1 MIRAERVVTSGIF
14 SLDGQDFEVDNNVW
28 LVGDDDEVVVV
39 DAAHDAGPILDA
51 IEDRRVRLIACTHA
65 HNDHI
70 NAARDVQAATRAPIA
85 VHPADRM
92 LWDAVYPD
100 AAPDADLSDGQE
112 IPIAGSTLTVLH
124 TPGHSPG
131 SVSLRGGRLLFSGDT
146 LFAGGPG
153 ATGRSYS
160 DFDTIIASIQD
171 RLLTLPPRHDR
182 AHRPRRRHVDR
193 QRGAAPG
200 RLDRPR
206 PLTSA
211 RPPPGL
217 PSFHDR
223 DRIRTAFRGYFR
235 SRSWKG
241 GTEFGEGVWRAGV
254 SRCGMPCPLH
264 GCCARLVGVH
274 HPVIIST

>member
-51 IEDRRVRLIACTHA
+51 IEDRRVRLIACTHG

-92 LWDAVYPD
+92 LWDDVYPD
-100 AAPDADLSDGQE
+100 AAPDTDLSDGQE

-171 RLLTLPPRHDR
+171 RLLTLP
-182 AHRPRRRHVDR
+182 
-193 QRGAAPG
+193 
-200 RLDRPR
+200 
-206 PLTSA
+206 
-211 RPPPGL
+211 
-217 PSFHDR
+217 R
-223 DRIRTAFRGYFR
+223 DTIVHTGH
-235 SRSWKG
+235 G
-241 GTEFGEGVWRAGV
+241 DDTTIGTEAPHLADWI
-254 SRCGMPCPLH
+254 
-264 GCCARLVGVH
+264 ARGH
-274 HPVIIST
+274 